1 VGAARP
7 ARRRVLRDNL
17 SRRVTETATPPRDR
31 GPGRPDVPVAG
42 YRRRRALALVAA
54 GLLVLVVVLLLRS
67 CGGDSPPAEGA
78 AKLVPARVLG
88 WVHVSTDRGRDG
100 VQRAL
105 DLAKRFPS
113 YGRVQD
119 RLLARLAG
127 GAQPVR
133 YDRDLAPW
141 LGREV
146 GLALLDT
153 SGQTAGTLIVAAV
166 ADRGKADAYLRR
178 AGQSSTAAYRGVTI
192 RRFGTVASTITRGF
206 LLIGQESVLRGVID
220 ASHGQGK
227 TLAADPTYRRAM
239 RGLPAG
245 RAADAFVTP
254 GGVRRLLEPQGGALG
269 VAGVLLD
276 QPALAGAGVA
286 LTAQGG
292 RARVTVHSVRDPR
305 LARGRPT
312 TFGAFAPSLA
322 GAVPKHAMAYVGVSG
337 LDKAARRILSISAAT
352 GAAGARIQ
360 QLLRTRARDFS
371 QRTGVNI
378 ERDVLPLFRG
388 EVALWLG
395 SSVPSPYLTVIARTN
410 DEARTRAALGK
421 LQAPLVQ
428 LFLPQT
434 AQPGQAPT
442 FAERDIGGGVQ
453 AFSLDLA
460 PGVQINYAVFGGKL
474 VISTNLEGVRAVR
487 RAQGSL
493 TENGSYQA
501 TLGSRPKR
509 VTSLVFLDFSQL
521 LGLGERTG
529 LNASRSYLAARSDL
543 RRIRALGAS
552 TSGGGTESTTEL
564 RLQIS

>member
-1 VGAARP
+1 M
-7 ARRRVLRDNL
+7 
-17 SRRVTETATPPRDR
+17 TETATPPRDR
-31 GPGRPDVPVAG
+31 GRDDVLAAA
-42 YRRRRALALVAA
+42 YRRRRALVLVAA
-54 GLLVLVVVLLLRS
+54 GLVVLVAVLLLRS

-78 AKLVPARVLG
+78 ARFVPARVLA

-100 VQRAL
+100 VQRAVG
-105 DLAKRFPS
+105 LAKRFPS
-113 YGRVQD
+113 YGRLQD
-119 RLLARLAG
+119 RLLARLAS

-133 YDRDLAPW
+133 YERDLAPW
-141 LGREV
+141 LGGEV

-153 SGQTAGTLIVAAV
+153 TGQTAGTLIVAAV
-166 ADRGKADAYLRR
+166 ADRAKADAYLRR
-178 AGQSSTAAYRGVTI
+178 AGQSSTATYRGVVI
-192 RRFGTVASTITRGF
+192 RRFGTVASTITGGY
-206 LLIGQESVLRGVID
+206 LLIGQESVLRSVID
-220 ASHGQGK
+220 SRHGQGK
-227 TLAADPTYRRAM
+227 TLAADGTYRRAM

-245 RAADAFVTP
+245 RAADAYLTP
-254 GGVRRLLEPQGGALG
+254 GGVRRLLQPQGGVLG

-292 RARVTVHSVRDPR
+292 DARLTVHSIRDPR
-305 LARGRPT
+305 LARGRPP
-312 TFGAFAPSLA
+312 TFGSFTPSLT
-322 GAVPKHAMAYVGVSG
+322 GAVPKNVMAYVGISQ

-360 QLLRTRARDFS
+360 QLLRTRAQDFS
-371 QRTGVNI
+371 RRTGVNV

-388 EVALWLG
+388 EVALSLTA
-395 SSVPSPYLTVIARTN
+395 SLPSPYLTVIARTS
-410 DEARTRAALGK
+410 DEARTRTALGK

-460 PGVQINYAVFGGKL
+460 PGVQINYAVFDGKL
-474 VISTNLEGVRAVR
+474 VISTSLEGVRAVKR
-487 RAQGSL
+487 GRGSL
-493 TENGSYQA
+493 TDNGSYQA
-501 TLGSRPKR
+501 TLGSHPKR

-529 LNASRSYLAARSDL
+529 LNANRSYLAVRNDL

>member
-1 VGAARP
+1 
-7 ARRRVLRDNL
+7 
-17 SRRVTETATPPRDR
+17 VTETATPPRDR

-378 ERDVLPLFRG
+378 ERDVLPLFHG

>member
-1 VGAARP
+1 
-7 ARRRVLRDNL
+7 VL
-17 SRRVTETATPPRDR
+17 A
-31 GPGRPDVPVAG
+31 
-42 YRRRRALALVAA
+42 
-54 GLLVLVVVLLLRS
+54 
-67 CGGDSPPAEGA
+67 
-78 AKLVPARVLG
+78 

-105 DLAKRFPS
+105 GLAKRFPS
-113 YGRVQD
+113 YGRLQD
-119 RLLARLAG
+119 ALLTRLAS

-133 YDRDLAPW
+133 YDRDLGPW
-141 LGREV
+141 IGNEI

-153 SGQTAGTLIVAAV
+153 TGQTAGTLIVAAV
-166 ADRGKADAYLRR
+166 ADRGKADAYVRR
-178 AGQSSTAAYRGVTI
+178 AGQSSTITYHGVKI
-192 RRFGTVASTITRGF
+192 RRFGAVASTITGGY

-220 ASHGQGK
+220 SNRGRGS
-227 TLAADPTYRRAM
+227 TLAADATYRRAM
-239 RGLPAG
+239 RGLPTG
-245 RAADAFVTP
+245 RAADAFLTP
-254 GGVRRLLEPQGGALG
+254 GGVRRLLEPQGGPLG

-276 QPALAGAGVA
+276 QPALSGVGVA

-292 RARVTVHSVRDPR
+292 DARLTIHSIRDPR
-305 LARGRPT
+305 LARGRPA
-312 TFGAFAPSLA
+312 TFGAFVPSLA
-322 GAVPKHAMAYVGVSG
+322 SAVPKNAMAYVGISG
-337 LDKAARRILSISAAT
+337 LDRAARRILSISAAT

-360 QLLRTRARDFS
+360 RLLSTRARDFS
-371 QRTGVNI
+371 RRTGVNV

-388 EVALWLG
+388 EVALWLAA
-395 SSVPSPYLTVIARTN
+395 SVPAPYLTLIARTT

-428 LFLPQT
+428 LFQPQS

-442 FAERDIGGGVQ
+442 FSDRDIGGGVQ

-474 VISTNLEGVRAVR
+474 VISTNLEGVRAVK
-487 RAQGSL
+487 RAAGSL
-493 TENGSYQA
+493 TNDSSYQA
-501 TLGSRPKR
+501 TLGRRPKR
-509 VTSLVFLDFSQL
+509 VTSLVFLDFNQL

-529 LNASRSYLAARSDL
+529 LNASRSYLAARNDL

>member
-1 VGAARP
+1 M
-7 ARRRVLRDNL
+7 
-17 SRRVTETATPPRDR
+17 TETATPPRDR
-31 GPGRPDVPVAG
+31 GRDDVLAAA
-42 YRRRRALALVAA
+42 YRRRRALVLVAA
-54 GLLVLVVVLLLRS
+54 GLAVLVVAVLLLRS

-78 AKLVPARVLG
+78 ARFVPARVLA

-100 VQRAL
+100 VQRAVG
-105 DLAKRFPS
+105 LAKRFPS
-113 YGRVQD
+113 YGRLQD
-119 RLLARLAG
+119 RLLARLAS

-133 YDRDLAPW
+133 YERDLAPW
-141 LGREV
+141 LGGEV

-153 SGQTAGTLIVAAV
+153 TGQTAGTLIVAAV
-166 ADRGKADAYLRR
+166 ADRAKADAYLRR
-178 AGQSSTAAYRGVTI
+178 AGQSSTATYRGVVI
-192 RRFGTVASTITRGF
+192 RRFGTVASTITGGY
-206 LLIGQESVLRGVID
+206 LLIGQESVLRSVID
-220 ASHGQGK
+220 SRHGQGK
-227 TLAADPTYRRAM
+227 TLAADGTYRRAM

-245 RAADAFVTP
+245 RAADAYLTP
-254 GGVRRLLEPQGGALG
+254 GGVRRLLQPQGGVLG

-292 RARVTVHSVRDPR
+292 DARLTVHSIRDPR
-305 LARGRPT
+305 LARGRPP
-312 TFGAFAPSLA
+312 TFGSFTPSLT
-322 GAVPKHAMAYVGVSG
+322 GAVPKNVMAYVGISQ

-360 QLLRTRARDFS
+360 QLLRTRAQDFS
-371 QRTGVNI
+371 RRTGVNV

-388 EVALWLG
+388 EVALSLTA
-395 SSVPSPYLTVIARTN
+395 SLPSPYLTVIARTS
-410 DEARTRAALGK
+410 DEARTRTALGK

-460 PGVQINYAVFGGKL
+460 PGVQINYTVFDGKL
-474 VISTNLEGVRAVR
+474 VISTSLEGVRAVKR
-487 RAQGSL
+487 GRGSL
-493 TENGSYQA
+493 TDNGSYQA
-501 TLGSRPKR
+501 TLGSHPKR

-529 LNASRSYLAARSDL
+529 LNANRSYLAVRNDL

>member
-1 VGAARP
+1 
-7 ARRRVLRDNL
+7 
-17 SRRVTETATPPRDR
+17 VTETATPPRDR
-31 GPGRPDVPVAG
+31 GRDDVLAAA
-42 YRRRRALALVAA
+42 YRRRRALVLIAA
-54 GLLVLVVVLLLRS
+54 GLVVLVVVLLLRS

-78 AKLVPARVLG
+78 ARFVPARVLA

-100 VQRAL
+100 VQRAV
-105 DLAKRFPS
+105 DLAKRFPG

-119 RLLARLAG
+119 RLLARLAS

-141 LGREV
+141 LGGEV
-146 GLALLDT
+146 GLALLET
-153 SGQTAGTLIVAAV
+153 TGQTAGTLIVAAV

-178 AGQSSTAAYRGVTI
+178 SGQSSTATYRGVVI
-192 RRFGTVASTITRGF
+192 RRFGTVASTITGGY
-206 LLIGQESVLRGVID
+206 LLIGQESVLRSVID
-220 ASHGQGK
+220 SRHGRGK
-227 TLAADPTYRRAM
+227 TLAADGTYRRAM

-245 RAADAFVTP
+245 RVADAYLTP
-254 GGVRRLLEPQGGALG
+254 GGVRRLLQPQGGVLG

-286 LTAQGG
+286 VTAQGG
-292 RARVTVHSVRDPR
+292 SARLTVHSIRDPR
-305 LARGRPT
+305 LARGRPP
-312 TFGAFAPSLA
+312 TFGSFAPVLT
-322 GAVPKHAMAYVGVSG
+322 GAVPKNVMAYVGISQ

-352 GAAGARIQ
+352 GAGGARIQ
-360 QLLRTRARDFS
+360 QLLRTRAQDFS
-371 QRTGVNI
+371 RRTGVNVQ
-378 ERDVLPLFRG
+378 RDVLPLFQG
-388 EVALWLG
+388 EVALSLTA
-395 SSVPSPYLTVIARTN
+395 SLPSPYLTVVARTTN
-410 DEARTRAALGK
+410 EARTRTALGK

-434 AQPGQAPT
+434 ANPGQAPT

-460 PGVQINYAVFGGKL
+460 AGVQINYAVFDGKL
-474 VISTNLEGVRAVR
+474 VISTNLEGVRAVK
-487 RAQGSL
+487 RARGSL
-493 TENGSYQA
+493 TDNGSYQA
-501 TLGSRPKR
+501 TLGSHSKR

-529 LNASRSYLAARSDL
+529 LNANRSYLAVRNDL

>member
-1 VGAARP
+1 M
-7 ARRRVLRDNL
+7 
-17 SRRVTETATPPRDR
+17 TETATPPRDR
-31 GPGRPDVPVAG
+31 GPSRDDLLAAA

-67 CGGDSPPAEGA
+67 CGGDSPPAQGA
-78 AKLVPARVLG
+78 AKFVPARVLA
-88 WVHVSTDRGRDG
+88 WVHVSTDRDRDG
-100 VQRAL
+100 VRRAL
-105 DLAKRFPS
+105 ALAKRFPS
-113 YGRVQD
+113 YGRLQD
-119 RLLARLAG
+119 ALLTRLASG
-127 GAQPVR
+127 SAPVR

-141 LGREV
+141 LGKEI

-153 SGQTAGTLIVAAV
+153 TGQTAGTLIVAAV
-166 ADRGKADAYLRR
+166 ADRGKADAYVRR
-178 AGQSSTAAYRGVTI
+178 AGQSSTTTYRRVKI
-192 RRFGTVASTITRGF
+192 RRFGAVASTITGGY

-220 ASHGQGK
+220 STHGRGR

-239 RGLPAG
+239 HGLPTG
-245 RAADAFVTP
+245 RVADAFLTP
-254 GGVRRLLEPQGGALG
+254 GGVRRLLEPQGGPLG

-286 LTAQGG
+286 LTAQDGD
-292 RARVTVHSVRDPR
+292 ARLTVRSIRDPR
-305 LARGRPT
+305 LARNRPA
-312 TFGAFAPSLA
+312 TFGAFAPSLTS
-322 GAVPKHAMAYVGVSG
+322 AVPKNAMAYVGISG

-360 QLLRTRARDFS
+360 RLLRTRARDFS
-371 QRTGVNI
+371 RRTGVNV

-388 EVALWLG
+388 EVALWLA
-395 SSVPSPYLTVIARTN
+395 SSLPSPYLTLIARTT

-460 PGVQINYAVFGGKL
+460 PGVQINYAVFDGKL
-474 VISTNLEGVRAVR
+474 VISTNLAGVRAVK
-487 RAQGSL
+487 RADGSL
-493 TENGSYQA
+493 TDNGAYQA
-501 TLGSRPKR
+501 TLGHRPKR

-529 LNASRSYLAARSDL
+529 LNASRNYLAARNDL

>member
-1 VGAARP
+1 
-7 ARRRVLRDNL
+7 
-17 SRRVTETATPPRDR
+17 VTETATPPRDR
-31 GPGRPDVPVAG
+31 GPSRDDVLAAA
-42 YRRRRALALVAA
+42 YRRRRALALAA
-54 GLLVLVVVLLLRS
+54 GGLLLLVVVLLLRS
-67 CGGDSPPAEGA
+67 CGGDTPPATGA
-78 AKLVPARVLG
+78 AKFVPARVLA
-88 WVHVSTDRGRDG
+88 WVHVSTDQGRDG

-105 DLAKRFPS
+105 GLAKRFPS
-113 YGRVQD
+113 YGRVQ
-119 RLLARLAG
+119 RALLTRLAS
-127 GAQPVR
+127 GAEPVR
-133 YDRDLAPW
+133 YDRDLSPW
-141 LGREV
+141 LGKEI

-166 ADRGKADAYLRR
+166 ADRGKADAYVRR
-178 AGQSSTAAYRGVTI
+178 AGQSSTIVYHGATI
-192 RRFGTVASTITRGF
+192 RRFGAVASTITGGY

-220 ASHGQGK
+220 STHARRGR

-239 RGLPAG
+239 RGLPNG
-245 RAADAFVTP
+245 RAADAFLTP
-254 GGVRRLLEPQGGALG
+254 GGVRRLLEPQGGPLG

-276 QPALAGAGVA
+276 QPALSGVGVA

-292 RARVTVHSVRDPR
+292 DARLTVHSIRDAR
-305 LARGRPT
+305 LARGRPA
-312 TFGAFAPSLA
+312 TFGAFVPTLES
-322 GAVPKHAMAYVGVSG
+322 AVPKNAMAYVGISG

-352 GAAGARIQ
+352 GAAGARVQ
-360 QLLRTRARDFS
+360 QLLRTRAQDFS
-371 QRTGVNI
+371 RRTGVNV

-388 EVALWLG
+388 EVALWLA
-395 SSVPSPYLTVIARTN
+395 SSVPSPYLTLIARTT
-410 DEARTRAALGK
+410 DEAGTRAALGK

-428 LFLPQT
+428 LFQPQT

-442 FAERDIGGGVQ
+442 FDERDIGGGVQ

-487 RAQGSL
+487 RAGGSL
-493 TENGSYQA
+493 TGDSSYQA
-501 TLGSRPKR
+501 TLAHRPKR

-529 LNASRSYLAARSDL
+529 LNASRSYLSARNDL

-552 TSGGGTESTTEL
+552 TSGGETESTTEL

>member
-1 VGAARP
+1 
-7 ARRRVLRDNL
+7 
-17 SRRVTETATPPRDR
+17 VTETATPPRDR
-31 GPGRPDVPVAG
+31 GPSRDDVLVAA

-54 GLLVLVVVLLLRS
+54 GLLVIVVVLLLRS

-78 AKLVPARVLG
+78 AKFVPARVLA
-88 WVHVSTDRGRDG
+88 WVHVSTDRDRDG

-119 RLLARLAG
+119 SLLTRLGSGNQR
-127 GAQPVR
+127 VR

-141 LGREV
+141 LGGEV

-153 SGQTAGTLIVAAV
+153 TGQTAGTLIVAAV

-178 AGQSSTAAYRGVTI
+178 AGQSSVANYRGVAI
-192 RRFGTVASTITRGF
+192 RRFGTVASTITGGY

-220 ASHGQGK
+220 SRHGQGK
-227 TLAADPTYRRAM
+227 TLATDPTYRRAM

-254 GGVRRLLEPQGGALG
+254 GGVRRLLQPQGGALG

-292 RARVTVHSVRDPR
+292 KARLTVHSIRDPR
-305 LARGRPT
+305 LARGRPP
-312 TFGAFAPSLA
+312 TFGSFTPSLT
-322 GAVPKHAMAYVGVSG
+322 GAVPKNAMAYVGISG
-337 LDKAARRILSISAAT
+337 LDKAAQRILSISAAT

-360 QLLRTRARDFS
+360 RLLRTRAQDFS
-371 QRTGVNI
+371 RRTGVNV

-388 EVALWLG
+388 EVALWLT
-395 SSVPSPYLTVIARTN
+395 SSLPSPYLTVIARTN
-410 DEARTRAALGK
+410 NEARTRTALGK

-442 FAERDIGGGVQ
+442 FDEHDIGGGVQ

-460 PGVQINYAVFGGKL
+460 PGVQINYAVFDGRL

-487 RAQGSL
+487 RARGSL
-493 TENGSYQA
+493 TDNGSYAA

-529 LNASRSYLAARSDL
+529 LNASRSYLAARNDL

>member
-1 VGAARP
+1 M
-7 ARRRVLRDNL
+7 
-17 SRRVTETATPPRDR
+17 TETATPPRDR
-31 GPGRPDVPVAG
+31 GRDDVLAAA
-42 YRRRRALALVAA
+42 YRRRRALVLVAA
-54 GLLVLVVVLLLRS
+54 GLVVLVAVLLLRS

-78 AKLVPARVLG
+78 ARFVPARVLA

-100 VQRAL
+100 VQRAV

-113 YGRVQD
+113 YGRLQD
-119 RLLARLAG
+119 RLLARLAS

-133 YDRDLAPW
+133 YERDLAPW
-141 LGREV
+141 LGGEV

-153 SGQTAGTLIVAAV
+153 TGQTAGTLIVAAV
-166 ADRGKADAYLRR
+166 ADRAKADAYLRR
-178 AGQSSTAAYRGVTI
+178 AGQSSTATYRGVVI
-192 RRFGTVASTITRGF
+192 RRFGTVASTITGGY
-206 LLIGQESVLRGVID
+206 LLIGQESVLRSVID
-220 ASHGQGK
+220 SRHGQGK
-227 TLAADPTYRRAM
+227 TLAADGTYRRAM

-245 RAADAFVTP
+245 RAADAYLTP
-254 GGVRRLLEPQGGALG
+254 GGVRRLLQPQGGVLG

-292 RARVTVHSVRDPR
+292 DARLTVHSIRDPR
-305 LARGRPT
+305 LARGRPP
-312 TFGAFAPSLA
+312 TFGSFTPSLT
-322 GAVPKHAMAYVGVSG
+322 GAVPKNVMAYVGISQ

-360 QLLRTRARDFS
+360 QLLRTRAQDFS
-371 QRTGVNI
+371 RRTGVNV

-388 EVALWLG
+388 EVALSLTA
-395 SSVPSPYLTVIARTN
+395 SLPSPYLTVIARTS
-410 DEARTRAALGK
+410 DEARTRTALGK

-460 PGVQINYAVFGGKL
+460 PGVQINYTVFDGKL
-474 VISTNLEGVRAVR
+474 VISTSLEGVRAVKR
-487 RAQGSL
+487 GRGSL
-493 TENGSYQA
+493 TDNGSYQA
-501 TLGSRPKR
+501 TLGSHPKR

-529 LNASRSYLAARSDL
+529 LNANRSYLAVRNDL

>member
-1 VGAARP
+1 M
-7 ARRRVLRDNL
+7 
-17 SRRVTETATPPRDR
+17 TETATPPRDR
-31 GPGRPDVPVAG
+31 GRDDVLAAA
-42 YRRRRALALVAA
+42 YRRRRALVLVAA
-54 GLLVLVVVLLLRS
+54 GLVVLVAVLLLRS

-78 AKLVPARVLG
+78 ARFVPARVLA

-100 VQRAL
+100 VQRAVG
-105 DLAKRFPS
+105 LAKRFPS
-113 YGRVQD
+113 YGRLQD
-119 RLLARLAG
+119 RLLARLAS

-133 YDRDLAPW
+133 YERDLAPW
-141 LGREV
+141 LGGEV

-153 SGQTAGTLIVAAV
+153 TGQTAGTLIVAAV
-166 ADRGKADAYLRR
+166 ADRAKADAYLRR
-178 AGQSSTAAYRGVTI
+178 AGQSSTATYRGVVI
-192 RRFGTVASTITRGF
+192 RRFGTVASTITGGY
-206 LLIGQESVLRGVID
+206 LLIGQESVLRSVID
-220 ASHGQGK
+220 SRHGQGK
-227 TLAADPTYRRAM
+227 TLAADGTYRRAM

-245 RAADAFVTP
+245 RAADAYLTP
-254 GGVRRLLEPQGGALG
+254 GGVRRLLQPQGGVLG

-292 RARVTVHSVRDPR
+292 DARLTVHSIRDPR
-305 LARGRPT
+305 LARGRPP
-312 TFGAFAPSLA
+312 TFGSFTPSLT
-322 GAVPKHAMAYVGVSG
+322 GAVPKNVMAYVGISQ

-360 QLLRTRARDFS
+360 QLLRTRAQDFS
-371 QRTGVNI
+371 RRTGVNV

-388 EVALWLG
+388 EVALSLTA
-395 SSVPSPYLTVIARTN
+395 SLPSPYLTVIARTS
-410 DEARTRAALGK
+410 DEARTRTALGK

-460 PGVQINYAVFGGKL
+460 PGVQINYTVFDGKL
-474 VISTNLEGVRAVR
+474 VISTSLEGVRAVKR
-487 RAQGSL
+487 GRGSL
-493 TENGSYQA
+493 TDNGSYQA
-501 TLGSRPKR
+501 TLGSHPKR

-529 LNASRSYLAARSDL
+529 LNANRSYLAVRNDL

>member
-1 VGAARP
+1 M
-7 ARRRVLRDNL
+7 
-17 SRRVTETATPPRDR
+17 TETATPPRDR
-31 GPGRPDVPVAG
+31 GRDDVLAAA
-42 YRRRRALALVAA
+42 YRRRRALVLVAA
-54 GLLVLVVVLLLRS
+54 GLAVLVVAVLLLRS

-78 AKLVPARVLG
+78 ARFVPARVLA

-100 VQRAL
+100 VQRAVG
-105 DLAKRFPS
+105 LAKRFPS
-113 YGRVQD
+113 YGRLQD
-119 RLLARLAG
+119 RLLARLAS

-133 YDRDLAPW
+133 YERDLAPW
-141 LGREV
+141 LGGEV

-153 SGQTAGTLIVAAV
+153 TGQTAGTLIVAAV
-166 ADRGKADAYLRR
+166 ADRAKADAYLRR
-178 AGQSSTAAYRGVTI
+178 AGQSSTATYRGVVI
-192 RRFGTVASTITRGF
+192 RRFGTVASTITGGY
-206 LLIGQESVLRGVID
+206 LLIGQESVLRSVID
-220 ASHGQGK
+220 SRHGQGK
-227 TLAADPTYRRAM
+227 TLAADGTYRRAM

-245 RAADAFVTP
+245 RAADAYLTP
-254 GGVRRLLEPQGGALG
+254 GGVRRLLQPQGGVLG

-292 RARVTVHSVRDPR
+292 DARLTVHSIRDPR
-305 LARGRPT
+305 LARGRPP
-312 TFGAFAPSLA
+312 TFGSFTPSLT
-322 GAVPKHAMAYVGVSG
+322 GAVPKNVMAYVGISQ

-360 QLLRTRARDFS
+360 QLLRTRAQDFS
-371 QRTGVNI
+371 RRTGVNV

-388 EVALWLG
+388 EVALSLTA
-395 SSVPSPYLTVIARTN
+395 SLPSPYLTVIARTS
-410 DEARTRAALGK
+410 DEARTRTALGK

-460 PGVQINYAVFGGKL
+460 PGVQINYAVFDGKL
-474 VISTNLEGVRAVR
+474 VISTSLEGVRAVKR
-487 RAQGSL
+487 GRGSL
-493 TENGSYQA
+493 TDNGSYQA
-501 TLGSRPKR
+501 TLGSHPKR

-529 LNASRSYLAARSDL
+529 LNANRSYLAVRNDL

>member
-1 VGAARP
+1 VIH
-7 ARRRVLRDNL
+7 

-31 GPGRPDVPVAG
+31 GPGRDDLVVAH
-42 YRRRRALALVAA
+42 RRRRALVLAAA
-54 GLLVLVVVLLLRS
+54 GLLVVLVVLVLRS
-67 CGGDSPPAEGA
+67 CGGDSPPAAGA
-78 AKLVPARVLG
+78 AKLVPARVLA
-88 WVHVSTDRGRDG
+88 WLHVSTDRDRDG

-105 DLAKRFPS
+105 DLARRFPS

-119 RLLARLAG
+119 RLLARLAS
-127 GAQPVR
+127 GARPVR

-141 LGREV
+141 LGGEV

-153 SGQTAGTLIVAAV
+153 TGQTAGTLIVAAV

-178 AGQSSTAAYRGVTI
+178 AGRSSTATYRGVTI
-192 RRFGTVASTITRGF
+192 RRFGSVASTITGGY

-220 ASHGQGK
+220 SAHGRGK

-245 RAADAFVTP
+245 RAADAYLTP
-254 GGVRRLLEPQGGALG
+254 GGVRRLLEPRGGALG

-276 QPALAGAGVA
+276 QPTLAGAGVA
-286 LTAQGG
+286 LTAQSGS
-292 RARVTVHSVRDPR
+292 ARVTVHSIRDPR
-305 LARGRPT
+305 LARARGA
-312 TFGAFAPSLA
+312 TFGAFAPALT
-322 GAVPKHAMAYVGVSG
+322 GAVPKNAMAYVGISG

-360 QLLRTRARDFS
+360 RLLGTRARDFS
-371 QRTGVNI
+371 RRTGVNV

-388 EVALWLG
+388 ELALWLA
-395 SSVPSPYLTVIARTN
+395 SSVPSPYLTLIARTN

-421 LQAPLVQ
+421 LQAPLVHV
-428 LFLPQT
+428 FLPQT

-442 FAERDIGGGVQ
+442 FTERDIGGGVQ

-460 PGVQINYAVFGGKL
+460 PGVQINYAVFAGKL
-474 VISTNLEGVRAVR
+474 VISTNLEGVRAVK
-487 RAQGSL
+487 RAKGSL
-493 TENGSYQA
+493 TDNGSYEA

>member
-1 VGAARP
+1 
-7 ARRRVLRDNL
+7 
-17 SRRVTETATPPRDR
+17 VTETATPPRDR
-31 GPGRPDVPVAG
+31 DRDPARDDRRVFVH
-42 YRRRRALALVAA
+42 RRRRALAVAV
-54 GLLVLVVVLLLRS
+54 LVLIVLLVVLLVRS
-67 CGGDSPPAEGA
+67 AGGDSPPAEGA
-78 AKLVPARVLG
+78 ARFVPAKVLA

-100 VQRAL
+100 VQRAV
-105 DLAKRFPS
+105 DLAKSFPS

-119 RLLARLAG
+119 RLLARLG
-127 GAQPVR
+127 SGAQPVR

-153 SGQTAGTLIVAAV
+153 QGQTAGTLIVAAV
-166 ADRGKADAYLRR
+166 ADRGKADAYVRR
-178 AGQSSTAAYRGVTI
+178 AGQSSTTNYRGVTI
-192 RRFGTVASTITRGF
+192 RRFGTVASTITGGY
-206 LLIGQESVLRGVID
+206 LLIGQESVLRGVVD
-220 ASHGQGK
+220 STRSRTGA
-227 TLAADPTYRRAM
+227 LAADPTYRRAM
-239 RGLPAG
+239 RGLPTG
-245 RAADAFVTP
+245 RAAEAYLTP
-254 GGVRRLLEPQGGALG
+254 GGVRRLLQPQAGAVG
-269 VAGVLLD
+269 VVGVLLD

-286 LTAQGG
+286 LTAEGG
-292 RARVTVHSVRDPR
+292 GARLTVHSIRDPR
-305 LARGRPT
+305 LARGRPI
-312 TFGAFAPSLA
+312 TFGAFVPSLVS
-322 GAVPKHAMAYVGVSG
+322 AVPKNAMAYVGLTG
-337 LDKAARRILSISAAT
+337 LDKAARRILSISAAA

-360 QLLRTRARDFS
+360 RLLQTRAQDFS
-371 QRTGVNI
+371 RRTGVDVQ
-378 ERDVLPLFRG
+378 RDVLPLFRG
-388 EVALWLG
+388 EVALWLA
-395 SSVPSPYLTVIARTN
+395 SALPSPYLTVIARTN
-410 DEARTRAALGK
+410 DEARTRTALGK

-474 VISTNLEGVRAVR
+474 VISTNLEGVRAVK

-493 TENGSYQA
+493 TDNGSYGA
-501 TLGSRPKR
+501 TLGKRPKR

-529 LNASRSYLAARSDL
+529 LNANRSYLAARSDL

>member
-1 VGAARP
+1 M
-7 ARRRVLRDNL
+7 
-17 SRRVTETATPPRDR
+17 TETATPPRDR
-31 GPGRPDVPVAG
+31 GRDDVLAAA
-42 YRRRRALALVAA
+42 YRRRRALVLIAA
-54 GLLVLVVVLLLRS
+54 GLVVLVVVLLLRS
-67 CGGDSPPAEGA
+67 CGSDAPPAEGA
-78 AKLVPARVLG
+78 ARFVPARVLA

-100 VQRAL
+100 VQRAV

-113 YGRVQD
+113 YGRLQD
-119 RLLARLAG
+119 RLLARLAS

-153 SGQTAGTLIVAAV
+153 TGQTAGTLIVAAV
-166 ADRGKADAYLRR
+166 SDRGKADAYLRR
-178 AGQSSTAAYRGVTI
+178 SGQSSTATYRGVVI
-192 RRFGTVASTITRGF
+192 RRFGTVASTITGGY

-220 ASHGQGK
+220 SRHGQGK
-227 TLAADPTYRRAM
+227 TLAADGTYRRAM

-245 RAADAFVTP
+245 RAADAYLTP
-254 GGVRRLLEPQGGALG
+254 GGVRRLLQPQGGVLG

-292 RARVTVHSVRDPR
+292 DARLTVHSIRDPR
-305 LARGRPT
+305 LARGRPP
-312 TFGAFAPSLA
+312 TFGSFAPSLT
-322 GAVPKHAMAYVGVSG
+322 GAVTKNVMAYVGISQ

-360 QLLRTRARDFS
+360 QLLRTRAQDFS
-371 QRTGVNI
+371 RRTGVNV

-388 EVALWLG
+388 EVALSLTA
-395 SSVPSPYLTVIARTN
+395 SLPSPYLTVIARTS
-410 DEARTRAALGK
+410 DEARTRTALGK

-460 PGVQINYAVFGGKL
+460 AGVQINYAVFGGKL
-474 VISTNLEGVRAVR
+474 VISTNLEGVRAVK
-487 RAQGSL
+487 RARGSL
-493 TENGSYQA
+493 TDNGSYQA
-501 TLGSRPKR
+501 TLGGRPKR

-529 LNASRSYLAARSDL
+529 LNANRSYLAVRNDL

>member
-1 VGAARP
+1 
-7 ARRRVLRDNL
+7 
-17 SRRVTETATPPRDR
+17 
-31 GPGRPDVPVAG
+31 
-42 YRRRRALALVAA
+42 
-54 GLLVLVVVLLLRS
+54 
-67 CGGDSPPAEGA
+67 
-78 AKLVPARVLG
+78 
-88 WVHVSTDRGRDG
+88 
-100 VQRAL
+100 VQH
-105 DLAKRFPS
+105 S
-113 YGRVQD
+113 
-119 RLLARLAG
+119 LLARLAS

-141 LGREV
+141 LGGEV
-146 GLALLDT
+146 GLALLET
-153 SGQTAGTLIVAAV
+153 TGQTAGTLIVAAV

-178 AGQSSTAAYRGVTI
+178 AGQSSTANYRGVAI
-192 RRFGTVASTITRGF
+192 RRFGTVASTITDGY

-220 ASHGQGK
+220 SRHGQGK
-227 TLAADPTYRRAM
+227 ALAADAAYRRAM

-245 RAADAFVTP
+245 RAADAYLTP
-254 GGVRRLLEPQGGALG
+254 GGVRRLLQPQSGVLG

-276 QPALAGAGVA
+276 QPALAGVGVA

-292 RARVTVHSVRDPR
+292 RARLTVHSIRDPR
-305 LARGRPT
+305 LARGRPP
-312 TFGAFAPSLA
+312 TFGSFAPSLTN
-322 GAVPKHAMAYVGVSG
+322 AVPKNAMAYVGISR
-337 LDKAARRILSISAAT
+337 LDRAARRILSISAAT
-352 GAAGARIQ
+352 GAAGARVQ
-360 QLLRTRARDFS
+360 QLLRTRAQDFS
-371 QRTGVNI
+371 RRTGVNV

-388 EVALWLG
+388 EVALWLT
-395 SSVPSPYLTVIARTN
+395 SSLPSPYLTVIARTN
-410 DEARTRAALGK
+410 DEARTRTALGK

-460 PGVQINYAVFGGKL
+460 PGVQINYAVFDGKL
-474 VISTNLEGVRAVR
+474 VISTNLEGVRAVK
-487 RAQGSL
+487 RARGSL
-493 TENGSYQA
+493 TDNGSYDA

-529 LNASRSYLAARSDL
+529 LNASRSYLAARNDL

>member
-1 VGAARP
+1 M
-7 ARRRVLRDNL
+7 
-17 SRRVTETATPPRDR
+17 
-31 GPGRPDVPVAG
+31 
-42 YRRRRALALVAA
+42 AA

-78 AKLVPARVLG
+78 ARFVPARVLA

-100 VQRAL
+100 VQRAV

-119 RLLARLAG
+119 SLLARLAS

-141 LGREV
+141 LGGEV
-146 GLALLDT
+146 GLALLET
-153 SGQTAGTLIVAAV
+153 TGQTAGTLIVAAV

-178 AGQSSTAAYRGVTI
+178 AGQSSTANYRGVAI
-192 RRFGTVASTITRGF
+192 RRFGTVASTITGGY

-220 ASHGQGK
+220 SRHGRGK
-227 TLAADPTYRRAM
+227 TLAADATYRRAM

-245 RAADAFVTP
+245 RAADAYVTP
-254 GGVRRLLEPQGGALG
+254 GGVRRLLQPQGGVLG

-292 RARVTVHSVRDPR
+292 RARLTVHSIRDPR
-305 LARGRPT
+305 LARGRPP
-312 TFGAFAPSLA
+312 TFGSFAPSLTS
-322 GAVPKHAMAYVGVSG
+322 AVPKNAMAYVGISR
-337 LDKAARRILSISAAT
+337 LDRAARRILSISAAT

-360 QLLRTRARDFS
+360 QLLRTRVQDFS
-371 QRTGVNI
+371 RRTGVNV
-378 ERDVLPLFRG
+378 EHDVLPLFRG
-388 EVALWLG
+388 EVALWLT
-395 SSVPSPYLTVIARTN
+395 SSLPSPYLTVIARTN
-410 DEARTRAALGK
+410 DEARTRTALGK

-442 FAERDIGGGVQ
+442 FTERDIGGGVQ

-474 VISTNLEGVRAVR
+474 VISTNLEGVRAVKR
-487 RAQGSL
+487 GRGSL
-493 TENGSYQA
+493 TDNGSYQA

-529 LNASRSYLAARSDL
+529 LNASRSYLAARNDL
-543 RRIRALGAS
+543 RRIRALGAY

>member
-1 VGAARP
+1 MIH
-7 ARRRVLRDNL
+7 
-17 SRRVTETATPPRDR
+17 SRGVTETATPPRDR
-31 GPGRPDVPVAG
+31 AHSRDDLPAAAH
-42 YRRRRALALVAA
+42 RRRRALALGTC
-54 GLLVLVVVLLLRS
+54 GLLVLVVVLSLRS

-78 AKLVPARVLG
+78 AKLVPARVLA

-105 DLAKRFPS
+105 DVAKRFPS
-113 YGRVQD
+113 YGRLQN
-119 RLLARLAG
+119 RLLARLASG
-127 GAQPVR
+127 SQPVR

-141 LGREV
+141 LGGEV

-153 SGQTAGTLIVAAV
+153 TGQTAGTLIVAAV
-166 ADRGKADAYLRR
+166 ADRAKADAYVRK
-178 AGQSSTAAYRGVTI
+178 AGSSSTATYRGVTI
-192 RRFGTVASTITRGF
+192 RRFGTVASTITGGY
-206 LLIGQESVLRGVID
+206 LLIGQESVLRSVVD
-220 ASHGQGK
+220 STQGQGK

-239 RGLPAG
+239 RGLPTG
-245 RAADAFVTP
+245 RAADAFLTP

-286 LTAQGG
+286 LTAEGG
-292 RARVTVHSVRDPR
+292 NARLTVHSVRDPR
-305 LARGRPT
+305 LARGRPV
-312 TFGAFAPSLA
+312 TFGAFVPSLA
-322 GAVPKHAMAYVGVSG
+322 SAVPKNAMAYVGITG

-360 QLLRTRARDFS
+360 QLLRTRATDFS
-371 QRTGVNI
+371 RRTGVNL

-388 EVALWLG
+388 EVALGLTA
-395 SSVPSPYLTVIARTN
+395 SLPSPYLTVIARTK

-442 FAERDIGGGVQ
+442 FSERDIGGGVQ

-460 PGVQINYAVFGGKL
+460 PGVQINYAVFDGKL
-474 VISTNLEGVRAVR
+474 VISTSLEGVRAVK
-487 RAQGSL
+487 RAKGSL
-493 TENGSYQA
+493 TGNGSYQA